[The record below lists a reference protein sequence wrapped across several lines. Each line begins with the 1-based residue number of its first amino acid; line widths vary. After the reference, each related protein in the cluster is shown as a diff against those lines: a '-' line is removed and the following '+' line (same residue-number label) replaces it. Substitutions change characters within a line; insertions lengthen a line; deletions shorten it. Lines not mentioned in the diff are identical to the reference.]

1 LYSLRLILLVILGVS
16 TRIKG
21 KWKRGTENQEEGER
35 EREMGDGD
43 RDVLGIEKGTLGCKD
58 DK

>member
-1 LYSLRLILLVILGVS
+1 VE
-16 TRIKG
+16 
-21 KWKRGTENQEEGER
+21 KRHRKPGRGR